1 MGMTLLP
8 ESDECCDDMPVPVE
22 GVFDLELGSDVRSGS
37 GVMVGG
43 MGERDVLV
51 ERWDICDAEREL
63 GTMDASE
70 VLRVCSTVEELA
82 LLWLV
87 LCVW

>member
-1 MGMTLLP
+1 MTLLP

-22 GVFDLELGSDVRSGS
+22 GVLDLELGSDVRSGS
-37 GVMVGG
+37 EVMVGG
-43 MGERDVLV
+43 IGDRDVLV
-51 ERWDICDAEREL
+51 ERCDICDAEREL
-63 GTMDASE
+63 GTTDASE